1 MLKSR
6 IMKDDTPERRVPD
19 LFVAA
24 RDNNVSHLKEALE
37 AGRRLDAVDGF
48 NGFTPLHVAAYN
60 GSLDFIREA
69 LKHSSAN
76 VWIRDLEER
85 LPIDHADARSDRDA
99 ARLFYEAMY
108 SRGVPLQ
115 PLPDPA

>member
-6 IMKDDTPERRVPD
+6 IMKDDTPRRKD
-19 LFVAA
+19 YNLFVAA
-24 RDNNVSHLKEALE
+24 RDNDLAHLREALA
-37 AGRRLDAVDGF
+37 AGQRLDAVDGF
-48 NGFTPLHVAAYN
+48 NGFTPLHAAAYN
-60 GSLDFIREA
+60 GSVDFIREA
-69 LKHSSAN
+69 LMHSSAN

-108 SRGVPLQ
+108 SKGVTLWPS
-115 PLPDPA
+115 PDPE

>member
-1 MLKSR
+1 
-6 IMKDDTPERRVPD
+6 MKDDTPNRKTPN
-19 LFVAA
+19 LFIAA
-24 RDNNVSHLKEALE
+24 RENDIAHLHDALA
-37 AGRRLDAVDGF
+37 AGQRLDEVDGF

-60 GSLDFIREA
+60 GSLDFIREG

-99 ARLFYEAMY
+99 ARLFYGAMY

-115 PLPDPA
+115 PLPPE

>member
-6 IMKDDTPERRVPD
+6 IMKDDTPKRKD
-19 LFVAA
+19 HNLFVAA
-24 RDNNVSHLKEALE
+24 RDNDIAHLQDALA
-37 AGRRLDAVDGF
+37 AGRRLDEVDGF

-60 GSLDFIREA
+60 GSLKFIREA
-69 LKHSSAN
+69 LKHRSAN

-85 LPIDHADARSDRDA
+85 LPIDHSDARRDIDA
-99 ARLFYEAMY
+99 ARLFYQAMY

-115 PLPDPA
+115 PPPNPE